1 MAGNDP
7 LRGALALP
15 FKEQVEFF
23 AQKINLPTAHW
34 DDIRQGAHDRAFVVA
49 GAMKADLL
57 ADLKQSIARHM
68 DGGLGLEGYRRDFYA
83 IIQQY
88 GWQGF
93 TGDDRKKPSDPKD
106 KGGAGMAWRTRVTYM
121 TNLRTSYAAGRYQQL
136 KESPSLRYW
145 MWKHDP
151 LVTEARA
158 QHLAWDGMILPAD
171 HPFWKLHY
179 PPQIPPH
186 WGCRCRVVGVETP
199 DDAVALGGDPDKP
212 LPQGWEAI
220 DAAHKT
226 QAPGWDYAPG
236 AHTVMPLAEM
246 VNKKL
251 LGAPASIGAALWDEL
266 KDSLGL
272 EQQGLWWR
280 TLDAWQADPLPRGR
294 SAVLGVLSPAQ
305 LAAIKAAGREAPGA
319 AALTIADSV
328 VVGRKQRRHENRQDG
343 LLPEEWRALP
353 QWLND
358 AALYEADNGHLIF
371 VANGIGPAKMA
382 VELSASADAAGSVVS
397 AYRATALDVAGMVGG
412 GRWRIVK
419 P

>member
-83 IIQQY
+83 IIRQY

-186 WGCRCRVVGVETP
+186 WGCRCRVVGVEAP
-199 DDAVALGGDPDKP
+199 DDAIALGGDPDKA
-212 LPQGWEAI
+212 LPEGWEAI
-220 DAAHKT
+220 DATHKT

-236 AHTVMPLAEM
+236 AHAMMPLREM
-246 VNKKL
+246 VERKL
-251 LGAPASIGAALWDEL
+251 IDYPPAISGALSRDINRYINATSKASAFAARVLDDRSVTEDLWLGFPDNHERIRTETGRDVKGFAGILPADVPRHVQRSHGHDGGDQRPVTAEDY
-266 KDSLGL
+266 D
-272 EQQGLWWR
+272 R
-280 TLDAWQADPLPRGR
+280 AW
-294 SAVLGVLSPAQ
+294 GVLTEADR
-305 LAAIKAAGREAPGA
+305 IAPGGRTVRG
-319 AALTIADSV
+319 LDSIV
-328 VVGRKQRRHENRQDG
+328 AWKGVGEDTYRAVFEVRPGRKTRLLALVSLVVKTGRR
-343 LLPEEWRALP
+343 
-353 QWLND
+353 
-358 AALYEADNGHLIF
+358 
-371 VANGIGPAKMA
+371 
-382 VELSASADAAGSVVS
+382 
-397 AYRATALDVAGMVGG
+397 
-412 GRWRIVK
+412 
-419 P
+419 